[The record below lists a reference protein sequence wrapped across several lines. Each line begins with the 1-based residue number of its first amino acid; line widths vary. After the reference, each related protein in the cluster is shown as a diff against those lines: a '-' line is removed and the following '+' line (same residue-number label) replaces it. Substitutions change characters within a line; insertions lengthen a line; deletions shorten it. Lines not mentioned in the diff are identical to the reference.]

1 MQSKGAA
8 RPLQTKHLKGSKLL
22 EYFQY
27 KFFDVNL
34 LTPQMLP
41 PTIYQMQASIFAE
54 QDTK

>member
-54 QDTK
+54 QNTK